1 MSIRDIA
8 KRWLPTIVKD
18 TLREHLLPPPEEDL
32 YLHDYQVAFDPS
44 ARSRLSLIIPTIATS
59 KAFGGVM
66 TALELF
72 LELGKR
78 TGVDLRIVIDNR
90 ETPSG
95 RALVDKRARALGL
108 EPENI
113 EIVQPVL
120 NGQAIAVRRHELFMT
135 FNWWITLNLLPVLR
149 SQQEHF
155 EQSALPFL
163 YLIQEY
169 EPQFYPFSTTHM
181 LARSAFEPPWPC
193 WGIFNTVELFDY
205 FTSQGHRLD
214 RSFVFEPKLSD
225 ALRPF
230 LTKATKQRARRIVVY
245 GRPGIPRNCFSA
257 LLKGLRLWSQ
267 RYPEFKDWEV
277 LSVGLPHRPFLLGD
291 GRKMRSIGKLSLEAY
306 AELLRETAVGVSLM
320 SSPHPSYPPLEMAH
334 FGVLTITN
342 RYANK
347 DLSSSHGNIISL
359 DDIRAETIGE
369 ALALACRRFEENPG
383 AGEIAKSSRPAFLAP
398 GPFDCIEELAE
409 AAATTAW
416 KSQSRVEQP

>member
-8 KRWLPTIVKD
+8 KRWLPAVVKD

-32 YLHDYQVAFDPS
+32 YLHDYQVAFDESTRP
-44 ARSRLSLIIPTIATS
+44 RLSLIIPTIATN

-66 TALELF
+66 TALEFF

-78 TGVDLRIVIDNR
+78 AGVDLRIVIDNPEALADR
-90 ETPSG
+90 N
-95 RALVDKRARALGL
+95 LVDKRARALGL
-108 EPENI
+108 EPQS
-113 EIVQPVL
+113 IVIVHPRPPNAV
-120 NGQAIAVRRHELFMT
+120 IVVRRSELFMT

-155 EQSALPFL
+155 RQPALPFL

-193 WGIFNTVELFDY
+193 WGIFNTIELYNY
-205 FTSQGHRLD
+205 FTAQGHCLE

-230 LTKATKQRARRIVVY
+230 LTKEIQRKRRIVVY

-257 LLKGLRLWSQ
+257 LLKGLRLWSL
-267 RYPEFKDWEV
+267 RYPEFKNWEV

-306 AELLRETAVGVSLM
+306 AELLKETAVGMSLM

-334 FGVLTITN
+334 FGVVTITN

-347 DLSSSHGNIISL
+347 DLSSSHDNIISL
-359 DDIRAETIGE
+359 DNIRAETIAE
-369 ALALACRRFEENPG
+369 ALALACRRFEEHPR
-383 AGEIAKSSRPAFLAP
+383 AGEKGESHRPSFLFQ

-409 AAATTAW
+409 AAGSKTWDLA
-416 KSQSRVEQP
+416 R

>member
-1 MSIRDIA
+1 MSIRDVA
-8 KRWLPTIVKD
+8 RRWLPTIVKD
-18 TLREHLLPPPEEDL
+18 TLREHLLPLPEEDL
-32 YLHDYQVAFDPS
+32 YLHDYQVAFDDS
-44 ARSRLSLIIPTIATS
+44 AKSRLSLIIPTIATS

-78 TGVDLRIVIDNR
+78 TGVDVRIVIDHP
-90 ETPSG
+90 ETSSD
-95 RALVDKRARALGL
+95 RSLVDRRARALGL

-113 EIVQPVL
+113 EIVQPTPGSAV
-120 NGQAIAVRRHELFMT
+120 IAVRRHELFVT

-155 EQSALPFL
+155 GQPALPFL

-181 LARSAFEPPWPC
+181 LSRSAFEPTWPC
-193 WGIFNTVELFDY
+193 WGIFNTVELYDY

-214 RSFVFEPKLSD
+214 RSFVFEPKLAD

-230 LTKATKQRARRIVVY
+230 LAKEACQRARRIVVY

-257 LLKGLRLWSQ
+257 LLKGLKLWSQ
-267 RYPEFKDWEV
+267 RHPEFEDWEV
-277 LSVGLPHRPFLLGD
+277 LSVGLPHRPFSLGA
-291 GRKMRSIGKLSLEAY
+291 GRKMHSIGKLSLEAY
-306 AELLRETAVGVSLM
+306 AELLREAAVGMSLM

-347 DLSSSHGNIISL
+347 DLSSSHDNIISL
-359 DDIRAETIGE
+359 DDIRPETIAK
-369 ALALACRRFEENPG
+369 ALALACRRFEENPR
-383 AGEIAKSSRPAFLAP
+383 AGELGESHRPSFLVS
-398 GPFDCIEELAE
+398 GPFDCIEDLAE
-409 AAATTAW
+409 AAGRTAW
-416 KSQSRVEQP
+416 G

>member
-1 MSIRDIA
+1 MSIRDVA
-8 KRWLPTIVKD
+8 RRWLPTIVKD
-18 TLREHLLPPPEEDL
+18 TLREHLLPLPEEDL
-32 YLHDYQVAFDPS
+32 YLHDYQVAFDDS
-44 ARSRLSLIIPTIATS
+44 AKSRLSLIIPTIATS

-78 TGVDLRIVIDNR
+78 TGVDVRIVIDHP
-90 ETPSG
+90 ETSSD
-95 RALVDKRARALGL
+95 RSLVDRRARALGL

-113 EIVQPVL
+113 EIVRPTPGSAV
-120 NGQAIAVRRHELFMT
+120 IAVRRHELFVT

-155 EQSALPFL
+155 GQPALPFL

-181 LARSAFEPPWPC
+181 LSRSAFEPTWPC
-193 WGIFNTVELFDY
+193 WGIFNTVELYDY

-214 RSFVFEPKLSD
+214 RSFVFEPKLAD

-230 LTKATKQRARRIVVY
+230 LAKEASQRARRIVVY

-257 LLKGLRLWSQ
+257 LLKGLKLWSQ
-267 RYPEFKDWEV
+267 RHPEFKDWEV
-277 LSVGLPHRPFLLGD
+277 LSVGLPHRPFSLGD

-306 AELLRETAVGVSLM
+306 AELLREAAVGMSLM

-347 DLSSSHGNIISL
+347 DLSSSHDNIISL
-359 DDIRAETIGE
+359 DDIRPETIAKG
-369 ALALACRRFEENPG
+369 LAMACRRFEENPR
-383 AGEIAKSSRPAFLAP
+383 AGELGESHRPSFLVS
-398 GPFDCIEELAE
+398 GPFDCIEDLAE
-409 AAATTAW
+409 AAGRTAW
-416 KSQSRVEQP
+416 G

>member
-1 MSIRDIA
+1 MSIRNLA
-8 KRWLPTIVKD
+8 KRWLPAAVKD

-32 YLHDYQVAFDPS
+32 YLHDYRVSFDDSTRP
-44 ARSRLSLIIPTIATS
+44 RLSLIIPTIAS
-59 KAFGGVM
+59 NKAFGGVM
-66 TALELF
+66 TALEFF

-78 TGVDLRIVIDNR
+78 AAVDLRIVIDNP
-90 ETPSG
+90 ETSSD
-95 RALVDKRARALGL
+95 RSLVDKRARALGL
-108 EPENI
+108 EPKNI
-113 EIVQPVL
+113 VIVHAGPG
-120 NGQAIAVRRHELFMT
+120 NAAIAVRRNELFMT
-135 FNWWITLNLLPVLR
+135 FNWWITLNLLPVLQ

-155 EQSALPFL
+155 GQPALPFL

-193 WGIFNTVELFDY
+193 WGIFNTVELYNY
-205 FTSQGHRLD
+205 FMSQGHRLE

-230 LTKATKQRARRIVVY
+230 LTKESTRTRRIVVY

-257 LLKGLRLWSQ
+257 LLKGLRRWAQ
-267 RYPEFKDWEV
+267 QYPEFKDWEV
-277 LSVGLPHRPFLLGD
+277 LSVGLPHRPFSLGD

-306 AELLRETAVGVSLM
+306 AELLRETAVGMSLM

-334 FGVLTITN
+334 FGVVTITN

-347 DLSSSHGNIISL
+347 DLSSSHDNIISL
-359 DDIRAETIGE
+359 DDIRTETIGE
-369 ALALACRRFEENPG
+369 ALALACHRFEENPRTG
-383 AGEIAKSSRPAFLAP
+383 AMGKSHRPSFLVP

-409 AAATTAW
+409 AADHKAW
-416 KSQSRVEQP
+416 NLTR